1 MFNPGHRPEAFGLK
15 LSEFAISQMI
25 SKVGQ
30 TQIIGQ
36 AELLPVFVSKLVWE
50 RVISNRRVI
59 YFLDNDSARIA
70 LIRGYSPVLSSL
82 DIIIKCARLDAVTR
96 SSPWYTRVHTSS
108 NPADEPSRLKKDQLV
123 ATFGAKI
130 VRPSIDSLEGWFT
143 DVLE

>member
-1 MFNPGHRPEAFGLK
+1 M
-15 LSEFAISQMI
+15 
-25 SKVGQ
+25 
-30 TQIIGQ
+30 
-36 AELLPVFVSKLVWE
+36 
-50 RVISNRRVI
+50 
-59 YFLDNDSARIA
+59 
-70 LIRGYSPVLSSL
+70 IRGYSPVLSSL